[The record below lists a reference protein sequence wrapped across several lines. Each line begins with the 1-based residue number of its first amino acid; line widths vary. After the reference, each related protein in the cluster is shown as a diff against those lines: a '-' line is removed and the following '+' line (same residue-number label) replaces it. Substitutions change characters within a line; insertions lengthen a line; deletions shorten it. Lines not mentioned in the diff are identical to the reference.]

1 MHTKLRIIQLSNI
14 ICVSN
19 IIGENPHKPNWMQ
32 LADIKDLT
40 LPFKPVRVVRILFPY
55 ILIHCI
61 NIMKTKDQI
70 YLYKILH
77 VGKFKLSEII
87 SHVVNCRL

>member
-32 LADIKDLT
+32 LADI
-40 LPFKPVRVVRILFPY
+40 
-55 ILIHCI
+55 
-61 NIMKTKDQI
+61 
-70 YLYKILH
+70 
-77 VGKFKLSEII
+77 
-87 SHVVNCRL
+87 